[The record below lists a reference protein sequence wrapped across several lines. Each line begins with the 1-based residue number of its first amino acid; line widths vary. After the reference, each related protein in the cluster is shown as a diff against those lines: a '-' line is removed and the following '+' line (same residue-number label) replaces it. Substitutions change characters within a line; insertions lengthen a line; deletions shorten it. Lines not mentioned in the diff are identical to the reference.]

1 MRPRRPTL
9 HDHNS
14 LGVHFYSVGAYD
26 LAIAEL
32 EKAVALA
39 PEVASLHFNLGG
51 AFYNKGRVGDA
62 EREFRLALA
71 LDPGHVKAHWFRGLC
86 LEKMGRLS
94 EALEEFQWV
103 RRNSTGTREARSAQ
117 EEIHAI
123 GLILKANGAEKH
135 SAEGS

>member
-1 MRPRRPTL
+1 MRTRRPTV
-9 HDHNS
+9 HEHNS

-51 AFYNKGRVGDA
+51 AFYNKERVGDA
-62 EREFRLALA
+62 EREFRLVLA
-71 LDPGHVKAHWFRGLC
+71 LEPGHVKAHWFRGLC
-86 LEKMGRLS
+86 LERMGRLT

-103 RRNSTGTREARSAQ
+103 RRNSTGSREARSAQ

-123 GLILKANGAEKH
+123 GLMLKDRGAEKL
-135 SAEGS
+135 SPDVS

>member
-1 MRPRRPTL
+1 MRARRSTV

-51 AFYNKGRVGDA
+51 AFYNKERVEDA

-86 LEKMGRLS
+86 LEQMKRLT

-103 RRNSTGTREARSAQ
+103 RRNSTGTREARSAH
-117 EEIHAI
+117 EEIQAI
-123 GLILKANGAEKH
+123 NFLLNTKNGNE
-135 SAEGS
+135 SSTGQL

>member
-1 MRPRRPTL
+1 MRPRRPTV

-14 LGVHFYSVGAYD
+14 LGVHFYSVGAYE

-51 AFYNKGRVGDA
+51 AFYNKGRVEDA

-71 LDPGHVKAHWFRGLC
+71 LDPGHVKTHWFLGLC

-94 EALEEFQWV
+94 EALEEFHWV
-103 RRNSTGTREARSAQ
+103 RRNSTGTREARSAG

-123 GLILKANGAEKH
+123 GLMLK
-135 SAEGS
+135 GSGVEETCTDGS

>member
-1 MRPRRPTL
+1 MRRKRPTV

-39 PEVASLHFNLGG
+39 PEAASLHFNLGG
-51 AFYNKGRVGDA
+51 AFYNKRRVGDA
-62 EREFRLALA
+62 EREFRFALA
-71 LDPGHVKAHWFRGLC
+71 LEPGHVKAHWFRGLC
-86 LEKMGRLS
+86 LEKMGRLT
-94 EALEEFQWV
+94 EALEEFHWV

-117 EEIHAI
+117 EEIQAI
-123 GLILKANGAEKH
+123 NFHLKAENGYEPC
-135 SAEGS
+135 AEGL

>member
-1 MRPRRPTL
+1 MRPRRPTV

-32 EKAVALA
+32 EKALALA
-39 PEVASLHFNLGG
+39 PDVASLHFNLGG
-51 AFYNKGRVGDA
+51 AFYNKGRVEDA
-62 EREFRLALA
+62 ERVLRMALA

-86 LEKMGRLS
+86 LERMGRLT
-94 EALEEFQWV
+94 EALQEFQWV

-117 EEIHAI
+117 EEIQAI
-123 GLILKANGAEKH
+123 NFLLNTKDGNEPWTDGM
-135 SAEGS
+135 